1 MLSNWM
7 SICLYQYLKVGVG
20 QAGVERGAPALSP
33 THVHLPGPPSG
44 RGRPTEAEPA
54 TSLQDSAGEPLYKLF
69 KAIKHQVEKGPV
81 DAVHKKAKYTLNDTG
96 LLGDDVEYAP
106 LVSPGAGPARW
117 WDWAEGSGPGLDA
130 SPTPPPVPPT
140 PVLAHPGPRGA
151 QGHRALTLAS
161 ERGSTCDDPEPAAFR
176 GLGTPGVAG
185 GEPPCARGGRCVVS
199 CPLLCPAEPGR
210 AVTSRAGHPGC
221 SRDQGTPTSPSSSC
235 VLADG
240 ERDRPG

>member
-1 MLSNWM
+1 MPQYKACLLSRSETVVERMLSNWM

-20 QAGVERGAPALSP
+20 QAGVGRGAPALSP

-117 WDWAEGSGPGLDA
+117 WDWAQGSGPGLDA
-130 SPTPPPVPPT
+130 SPTPPGPPN
-140 PVLAHPGPRGA
+140 PGA
-151 QGHRALTLAS
+151 
-161 ERGSTCDDPEPAAFR
+161 
-176 GLGTPGVAG
+176 GTPGSQG
-185 GEPPCARGGRCVVS
+185 GPGTSGPDTGLGEGLYVRRPRASCLQGPGHTRC
-199 CPLLCPAEPGR
+199 GWW
-210 AVTSRAGHPGC
+210 
-221 SRDQGTPTSPSSSC
+221 
-235 VLADG
+235 
-240 ERDRPG
+240 